1 MMTDERSAEIRTRTG
16 DGVLGWWIWMLDAA
30 KVGMSQDFHRYEKLW
45 TWIYERITRR
55 DRELRAENARNAY
68 LRGAIDADDERLR
81 VHSER
86 VGLFMG
92 CDTVEHM
99 ADEIAA
105 LRAELAAHKDVLS
118 HYMHCLTPQ
127 EYNEAWKRA
136 AELLEP
142 KSYRKVAN
150 SIETKPSESDDDSRS

>member
-30 KVGMSQDFHRYEKLW
+30 KVGMSQDFDRYEKLW

-99 ADEIAA
+99 ADEIVTLRADNEALRQKSAEILAA
-105 LRAELAAHKDVLS
+105 LSKRDVEATEAQMEVKRLREDLRRA
-118 HYMHCLTPQ
+118 
-127 EYNEAWKRA
+127 R
-136 AELLEP
+136 
-142 KSYRKVAN
+142 
-150 SIETKPSESDDDSRS
+150 DSAGCCKG